1 MFNNLKKKGFTLIEI
16 ILFIV
21 VFTLGV
27 VGLLTLFF
35 NTLGRTSD
43 PVVRDRG
50 IQVAQSVMEEIFSKK
65 WDENTPNGG
74 CKDEDFS
81 SVCVPDNSSI
91 GPDSGENFETYD
103 DIDDYVD
110 TGTEYKKSKT
120 WQSDNFTSTS
130 GYNVNITVSYAN
142 VDGSG
147 NISEE
152 TSTKTDYKMITVE
165 VSGNGL
171 NETYKLVAIKA
182 NF

>member
-1 MFNNLKKKGFTLIEI
+1 MFNNLNKKGFTLIEI

-35 NTLGRTSD
+35 NTLGKTSD

-65 WDENTPNGG
+65 WDELTPNGG
-74 CKDEDFS
+74 DNISVES
-81 SVCVPDNSSI
+81 STI
-91 GPDSGENFETYD
+91 GPDSGENIETYD
-103 DIDDYVD
+103 DVDDYVD

-120 WQSDNFTSTS
+120 WQSENFTTTS

-142 VDGSG
+142 VDANG

-152 TSTKTDYKMITVE
+152 TTTKTNYKMITVE

-171 NETYKLVAIKA
+171 NETYKLTAVKA